1 MLTPEEYAAARSS
14 TLNAHYTSP
23 TVIRAMYAALEH
35 MGVKPNTLLEPAM
48 GIGNF
53 FGLLPEQYHSAKLY
67 GVELDSV
74 TGRIAKQLYPEANIT
89 VDGFERVELPDNAFD
104 LAIGNVP
111 FGSYKLSEPR
121 YNENNFLIHD
131 HFFAKSLD
139 KVHPGGIVAFI
150 TSKGTLDKKDC
161 AVREYLAQRGDLLGA
176 IRLPSNAF
184 AKNANTEVT
193 SDIIFL
199 QKTGAAAGAA
209 AGLGGTGPDRRRCA
223 GQPLFSS
230 STRK

>member
-1 MLTPEEYAAARSS
+1 M
-14 TLNAHYTSP
+14 
-23 TVIRAMYAALEH
+23 
-35 MGVKPNTLLEPAM
+35 
-48 GIGNF
+48 
-53 FGLLPEQYHSAKLY
+53 
-67 GVELDSV
+67 
-74 TGRIAKQLYPEANIT
+74 
-89 VDGFERVELPDNAFD
+89 
-104 LAIGNVP
+104 P

-199 QKTGAAAGAA
+199 QKREQPPEQLPDWVELGQTADGVPVNRYFEQHPEMILGTMVWDKKMYSNDLETRCLPVEGADLGSQLATAIQHLDQPDTQLLSTDTAELPEIVIPSVEEAEPVRSLAIPSRTAFCTTRTRPNWNRSAKPRPRWSAFAG
-209 AGLGGTGPDRRRCA
+209 
-223 GQPLFSS
+223 
-230 STRK
+230 